1 MATDPINFVL
11 IDYENVQPDDLKLLE
26 NGAFR
31 VKVFLGQN
39 QTKIP
44 VELAAALQP
53 LGKNADYV
61 CVEGVGS
68 NALDFH
74 IAFYLGVLSRQEG
87 ASSFHIISKDKG
99 FDPLI
104 QHLKREDVCVQRHAC
119 IADLPCFKGELPPAI
134 EAQIELVVADLER
147 RKSAKPGTLKTL
159 RSTMHAL
166 FKKETSDDQLTDL
179 VEQLRKQGII
189 KVDGA
194 KISYHLPTRAA

>member
-1 MATDPINFVL
+1 MAADPINFVL

-26 NGAFR
+26 SGAFR

-61 CVEGVGS
+61 CLEGVGS

-74 IAFYLGVLSRQEG
+74 IAFYLGVLSRQES
-87 ASSFHIISKDKG
+87 ANRFHIISKDKG

-104 QHLKREDVCVQRHAC
+104 QHLKGEGLRVQRHAC
-119 IADLPCFKGELPPAI
+119 IADMPCFRGDLPPTI
-134 EAQIELVVADLER
+134 EEQIERVVGDLER

-159 RSTMHAL
+159 RSTIHAL
-166 FKKETSDDQLTDL
+166 FNKKASDRQLTEL
-179 VEQLRKQGII
+179 VDHLRKQGIV
-189 KVDGA
+189 KVEGA
-194 KISYHLPTRAA
+194 KISYHLQTRVA

>member
-1 MATDPINFVL
+1 MAKDPINFVL

-53 LGKNADYV
+53 LGTNADYV
-61 CVEGVGS
+61 HLEAGGS

-74 IAFYLGVLSRQEG
+74 IAFYLGELLCQAPKAVFHVL
-87 ASSFHIISKDKG
+87 SKDKG

-104 QHLKREDVCVQRHAC
+104 KHLQGKGVRVQRTER
-119 IADLPCFKGELPPAI
+119 IADMLYSNEETI
-134 EAQIELVVADLER
+134 DAQVQAVIIDLAR
-147 RKSAKPGTLKTL
+147 RKSSKPRTIKTL
-159 RSTMHAL
+159 RSTIHAL
-166 FKKETSDDQLTDL
+166 FKKKASDHQLNDL
-179 VEQLRKQGII
+179 VDYLREQGII
-189 KVDGA
+189 KVEGA
-194 KISYHLPTRAA
+194 KISYHLPTLAA